1 MATHSSTLAWEI
13 PWMEEPGRLHSVESQ
28 SRTRL
33 SDFTF
38 TFTFNMY
45 SVKMC
50 SIKRAQKGQLKL
62 LTSSNLLI
70 INAVFK
76 MVQVEF
82 QKITTV
88 RSYLKKI
95 LILQEKKKKVYI
107 ASLISFVIFQKINLK
122 YVLKCPLDLQRT
134 NCNIFFGNYMIKS
147 KF

>member
-1 MATHSSTLAWEI
+1 
-13 PWMEEPGRLHSVESQ
+13 
-28 SRTRL
+28 
-33 SDFTF
+33 
-38 TFTFNMY
+38 
-45 SVKMC
+45 
-50 SIKRAQKGQLKL
+50 
-62 LTSSNLLI
+62 
-70 INAVFK
+70 

-88 RSYLKKI
+88 RPYLKKYSFF
-95 LILQEKKKKVYI
+95 KKKKKKGYI